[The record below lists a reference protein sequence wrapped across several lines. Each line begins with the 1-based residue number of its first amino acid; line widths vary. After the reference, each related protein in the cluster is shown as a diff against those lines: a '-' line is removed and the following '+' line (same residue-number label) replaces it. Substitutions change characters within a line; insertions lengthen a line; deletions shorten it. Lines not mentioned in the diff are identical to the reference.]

1 MSIRKEMLEDE
12 SNAERWMISYADFI
26 TLLFAFFVVMYAI
39 SSVNNE
45 KYKVLSDSLAEV
57 FPAEVSSP
65 DLIQIGEPS
74 LAASPHVVDI
84 PDVDGWADP
93 VDGDTQ
99 ITSSDPVE
107 DIQNAGFDSAEGVS
121 IQVNND
127 WLELSLEGA
136 YLFAGGSANLQASAQ
151 SKLSELATMLR
162 AHDNPITIEGYTDNV
177 PQSGQQFDS
186 NWVLSAA
193 RASAVAKFF
202 VDNGIRRNRISA
214 VGYGENHPKETNA
227 TPAGRA
233 QNRRVVIVVARRTD
247 LARNRNAETSIAAVD
262 RARRQPEALV
272 APQRTEDGGLL
283 FTNESPTG
291 E

>member
-1 MSIRKEMLEDE
+1 MVGL
-12 SNAERWMISYADFI
+12 
-26 TLLFAFFVVMYAI
+26 TLLR
-39 SSVNNE
+39 E
-45 KYKVLSDSLAEV
+45 TRKLL
-57 FPAEVSSP
+57 
-65 DLIQIGEPS
+65 
-74 LAASPHVVDI
+74 
-84 PDVDGWADP
+84 
-93 VDGDTQ
+93 
-99 ITSSDPVE
+99 SSDPVE
-107 DIQNAGFDSAEGVS
+107 DVQNAGFDSAEGIS
-121 IQVNND
+121 IQVTND
-127 WLELSLEGA
+127 WLELTLEGA

-162 AHDNPITIEGYTDNV
+162 AHNNPITIEGYTDNV

-283 FTNESPTG
+283 FYE
-291 E
+291 